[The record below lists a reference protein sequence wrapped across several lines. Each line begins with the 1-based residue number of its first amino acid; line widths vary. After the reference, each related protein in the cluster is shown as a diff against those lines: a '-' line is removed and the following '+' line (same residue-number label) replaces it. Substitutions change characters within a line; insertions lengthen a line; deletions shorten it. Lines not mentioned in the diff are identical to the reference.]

1 MRRAKGYR
9 TLGYWERAP
18 PRMRG
23 LPMAVGND
31 PKEDPL
37 HIFVWT
43 QGGPLFCA
51 PETPCTCAKGQTLGS
66 VHGLVPRAV

>member
-9 TLGYWERAP
+9 TLGDWERAP

-31 PKEDPL
+31 PKEDSL

-43 QGGPLFCA
+43 RDDPLFCA
-51 PETPCTCAKGQTLGS
+51 RDPVHVCKGANPGKC
-66 VHGLVPRAV
+66 P